1 MNSADDSCLELE
13 IAVMKLLGLIGGI
26 ASGKSTVA
34 GLFGQ
39 LGAVVLDADRVG
51 HEVLRLPAVRAA
63 VGGRWGKDVIGPDGE
78 IDRKALGRIAFA
90 SPPDGPRE
98 LAELERITHPEIR
111 RQLTAEI
118 EELAKSGTR
127 LAVLD
132 AAVML
137 KSGWDRLCD
146 AIAFIDVPRELRL
159 ARALDR
165 GWTAEDFAHREAA
178 QESVDQKRSRADFV
192 LDNSRDLGYIQSQV
206 QRCWQT
212 LTAS

>member
-1 MNSADDSCLELE
+1 
-13 IAVMKLLGLIGGI
+13 MKLLGLIGGV

-34 GLFGQ
+34 ELFRQ
-39 LGAVVLDADRVG
+39 QGAAVLDADRVG

-63 VGGRWGKDVIGPDGE
+63 VGGRWGKDVIGADGE
-78 IDRKALGRIAFA
+78 VDRKALGRVVFGP
-90 SPPDGPRE
+90 PPDGPRE

-111 RQLTAEI
+111 RRLKAEV

-127 LAVLD
+127 LAILD

-146 AIAFIDVPRELRL
+146 AIAFIDAPRELRL

-165 GWTAEDFAHREAA
+165 GWTPENFARREAA
-178 QESVDQKRSRADFV
+178 QEPVDEKRRRADFV